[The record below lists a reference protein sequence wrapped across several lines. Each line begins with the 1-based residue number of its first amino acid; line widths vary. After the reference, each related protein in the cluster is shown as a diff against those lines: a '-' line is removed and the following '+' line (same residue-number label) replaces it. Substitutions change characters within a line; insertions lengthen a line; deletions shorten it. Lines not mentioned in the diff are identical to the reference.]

1 MVVKLDLRLPKRDQ
15 GRARIGFETSAA
27 LSCRVPLCDL
37 IHIGFYHR
45 WVAALFLRD
54 QRLELN
60 KGASSNTEKIAV
72 MDKELGRITGEM
84 TKLESKLS
92 YLLSDIPSVEL
103 LTSLAKIIP
112 DGINVESFSMT
123 LVETYTCG
131 TGKNDEQILLFA
143 NELNEAN
150 FAKSVSVPVISPGNR
165 NSISVRTF
173 KLECV
178 LLPLDQIIAS
188 GNLDREQ
195 KERQRQRGKVT
206 MTRVDFE
213 ELTKTD
219 RGRCACV
226 FVIMVVQ
233 VYFIRHIRNTRA
245 EIEEARRESQLA
257 ERIFNAKTDAVS
269 RYKTGFNI
277 DNASAPTEIESATKF
292 YSF

>member
-1 MVVKLDLRLPKRDQ
+1 MVVKLDLRLPGKETREERES
-15 GRARIGFETSAA
+15 GLKHLLLFAAVFLFAISSTLVFIIGGWQLYS
-27 LSCRVPLCDL
+27 
-37 IHIGFYHR
+37 
-45 WVAALFLRD
+45 LRD

-123 LVETYTCG
+123 PSRLILAG

-188 GNLDREQ
+188 GNLTENKKNDSG
-195 KERQRQRGKVT
+195 KEEKSLCQGSILK
-206 MTRVDFE
+206 
-213 ELTKTD
+213 
-219 RGRCACV
+219 
-226 FVIMVVQ
+226 
-233 VYFIRHIRNTRA
+233 N
-245 EIEEARRESQLA
+245 
-257 ERIFNAKTDAVS
+257 
-269 RYKTGFNI
+269 
-277 DNASAPTEIESATKF
+277 
-292 YSF
+292 

>member
-1 MVVKLDLRLPKRDQ
+1 MVVKLDLRLPGKETREERES
-15 GRARIGFETSAA
+15 GLKHLLLFAAVFLFAIASTLVFMIGGWQLYS
-27 LSCRVPLCDL
+27 
-37 IHIGFYHR
+37 
-45 WVAALFLRD
+45 LRD

-123 LVETYTCG
+123 PSRLILAG

-188 GNLDREQ
+188 GNLTENKKNDSG
-195 KERQRQRGKVT
+195 KEEKS
-206 MTRVDFE
+206 
-213 ELTKTD
+213 L
-219 RGRCACV
+219 
-226 FVIMVVQ
+226 
-233 VYFIRHIRNTRA
+233 
-245 EIEEARRESQLA
+245 
-257 ERIFNAKTDAVS
+257 
-269 RYKTGFNI
+269 
-277 DNASAPTEIESATKF
+277 
-292 YSF
+292 

>member
-1 MVVKLDLRLPKRDQ
+1 MVVKLDLRLPGKETREERES
-15 GRARIGFETSAA
+15 GLKHLLLFAAVFLFAISSTLVFIIGGWQLYS
-27 LSCRVPLCDL
+27 
-37 IHIGFYHR
+37 
-45 WVAALFLRD
+45 LRD

-123 LVETYTCG
+123 PSRLILAG
-131 TGKNDEQILLFA
+131 TGKNDEQILLFT

-188 GNLDREQ
+188 GNLTENKKNDSG
-195 KERQRQRGKVT
+195 KEEKS
-206 MTRVDFE
+206 
-213 ELTKTD
+213 L
-219 RGRCACV
+219 
-226 FVIMVVQ
+226 
-233 VYFIRHIRNTRA
+233 
-245 EIEEARRESQLA
+245 
-257 ERIFNAKTDAVS
+257 
-269 RYKTGFNI
+269 
-277 DNASAPTEIESATKF
+277 
-292 YSF
+292 